1 MERVRCND
9 FFEFLET
16 IFVDEKKD
24 SELAR
29 FLLYI
34 LRNVLNIKDLRRA
47 AGRAAVSR

>member
-1 MERVRCND
+1 
-9 FFEFLET
+9 LLT
-16 IFVDEKKD
+16 KKKD

-47 AGRAAVSR
+47 AGRASVTD